1 MHSLAGDR
9 MLPSSTDQGT
19 AMPRG
24 RGSVML
30 PYLPAFCNFYLHH
43 RGRRWR
49 CLVAP
54 LQVSSCLVRLPR
66 RLRTPDATP
75 TTRAVRRAPVRCGA
89 SPLAWQQA
97 PTCWHSPGCW
107 PAWHPLPLSH
117 ASSGGGLRPVKGH
130 HCGRPRGYSVGR
142 SPLVPWGEIPLY
154 LGEKYPCTLGRN
166 TLVLLGEVALDLGAK
181 PPCTLRRNSMT

>member
-1 MHSLAGDR
+1 
-9 MLPSSTDQGT
+9 MLPSSTDQGK
-19 AMPRG
+19 AMPIG

-30 PYLPAFCNFYLHH
+30 PYLPAFCNCYLHH

-75 TTRAVRRAPVRCGA
+75 TTRAVRRAPVCCGA
-89 SPLAWQQA
+89 SPLAWQQV
-97 PTCWHSPGCW
+97 PTRWRSPGCS
-107 PAWHPLPLSH
+107 PAWRPLPRSH
-117 ASSGGGLRPVKGH
+117 AASGGGLRPGKGP
-130 HCGRPRGYSVGR
+130 HCGRPRGSRVRR
-142 SPLVPWGEIPLY
+142 SPLVPWGETPLY
-154 LGEKYPCTLGRN
+154 LGEKYSCTLGRN